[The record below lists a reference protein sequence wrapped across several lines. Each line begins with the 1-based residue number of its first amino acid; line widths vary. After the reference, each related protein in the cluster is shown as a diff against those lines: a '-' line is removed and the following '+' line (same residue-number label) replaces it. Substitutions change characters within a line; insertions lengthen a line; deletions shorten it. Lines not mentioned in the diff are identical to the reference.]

1 MPLDVMLCL
10 TALAIGVGIEWMRRE
25 SLLPRWYLAAH
36 FFTAGFAFL
45 AWGADGP
52 RDSVIGLG
60 LCALG
65 APFLLTVYRNRGKA
79 HELRM
84 AKLEAELAAIEK
96 ELDEELK
103 REGEEGGP

>member
-1 MPLDVMLCL
+1 MSLDATLGL
-10 TALAIGVGIEWMRRE
+10 TALAIGVGIEWMRRQA
-25 SLLPRWYLAAH
+25 LLPRRCLAAH
-36 FFTAGFAFL
+36 AFTAGFAFL

-79 HELRM
+79 HELLM
-84 AKLEAELAAIEK
+84 AKLEAELAALDK
-96 ELDEELK
+96 ELDEELR
-103 REGEEGGP
+103 REREEGGG